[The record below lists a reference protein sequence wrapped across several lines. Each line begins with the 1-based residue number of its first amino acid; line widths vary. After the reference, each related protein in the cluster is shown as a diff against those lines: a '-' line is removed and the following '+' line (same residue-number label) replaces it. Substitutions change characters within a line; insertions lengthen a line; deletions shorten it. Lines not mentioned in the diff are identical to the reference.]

1 MPIEFDLDQDER
13 TDLEFM
19 ICHEDSDKDLIEHY
33 QTAESMYKGFLNT
46 ILELSFDVL
55 NEDKKTFHEETYGT
69 NNVIELLTGSIEK
82 FDKKLRKLF
91 RIKATRERINFK
103 HRYVCELFA
112 KNTLTKNPVKVHK

>member
-46 ILELSFDVL
+46 ILAFG
-55 NEDKKTFHEETYGT
+55 F
-69 NNVIELLTGSIEK
+69 
-82 FDKKLRKLF
+82 LRK
-91 RIKATRERINFK
+91 
-103 HRYVCELFA
+103 
-112 KNTLTKNPVKVHK
+112 